1 MRCDFTPEKIMLL
14 LTEDLLKKFEEY
26 WRTPAPA
33 EAKAYAAAL
42 DELSK
47 RQGSA
52 REGGAV
58 DQSDA
63 AD

>member
-1 MRCDFTPEKIMLL
+1 MLL